1 MDDNKEKEKTRVEIP
16 REDYHK
22 TPDNFPIIK
31 VMTNQSN
38 CKTDDQVA
46 HICYDENSLYLP
58 FGLYFGNIKGNG
70 ICYMEIDKHCIM
82 DALDYWKSIKDE
94 PESIDCS
101 DEIINK
107 DLDIRFD
114 NMIVKG
120 ILALTNREYKEEEI
134 SDDE

>member
-1 MDDNKEKEKTRVEIP
+1 MNDSKEKKRVEIP

-22 TPDNFPIIK
+22 TPDNFPIIR

-58 FGLYFGNIKGNG
+58 FGLYFGTLKGNG
-70 ICYMEIDKHCIM
+70 ICYMEIDKHCII

-94 PESIDCS
+94 PESVDCS

>member
-1 MDDNKEKEKTRVEIP
+1 MDNNEEKKRVEIS

-22 TPDNFPIIK
+22 TPDNFPIIRTMNNK
-31 VMTNQSN
+31 ST
-38 CKTDDQVA
+38 CKTDDIYA

-58 FGLYFGNIKGNG
+58 FSCYFGTLKGNG

-120 ILALTNREYKEEEI
+120 ILALTNREYKEEET